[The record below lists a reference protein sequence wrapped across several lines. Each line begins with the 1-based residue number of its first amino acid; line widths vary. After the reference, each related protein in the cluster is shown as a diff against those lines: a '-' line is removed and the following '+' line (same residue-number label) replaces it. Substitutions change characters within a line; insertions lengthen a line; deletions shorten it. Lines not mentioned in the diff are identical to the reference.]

1 MQPDTTRPYL
11 EHLDETRTGFEFE
24 TGWTEHDIAG
34 EGTSS
39 SRLRTRSADGKPP
52 VMSKP
57 WTPAEKNAFFRALS
71 AYSRWRPDL
80 IAAAVP
86 TRSVWEVDLYLAAL
100 EEGAESLDRAENGD
114 GYLSDFDLDE
124 EDSGSDL
131 ELEPAHEV
139 SDAWVAVEETLASCI
154 IQGDNSALLERYRKS
169 LRAEKGKEKEKR
181 PRGRPRKGD
190 GTNARRPY
198 RRLGARKFASYADA
212 KPQECVDSQHAAGTQ
227 VDRSSV
233 ANQAETMSPNQPPAK
248 RLRLGKR
255 EDHLACLGD
264 AHLSALDSIL
274 RDHEESLRIER
285 SYKENQDA
293 ASPLLE
299 TREGTPPSHEH
310 EREMQ
315 TIMNVTDTIVDDPS
329 NAMIDPVLLAIS
341 GGNAISH
348 RFPSNTT
355 MTMSSI
361 PIKAIPATDR
371 SLLVSSSSPPTKAA
385 VTDDAQQDATDF
397 VQNHVRAASEGPATL
412 NADLLSPKSRRRL
425 QKRLYMRRRRAR
437 LQGKEEAS
445 YSTTEVET
453 TDIGQVVGLGR
464 LKPGRKAKDKSRCT
478 SSAPTSNVESD
489 DEEPT
494 KVKQTTHGLTLR
506 SKLKSMFSKLGVDA
520 AYLRAQGMDL
530 LHLNTLARLM
540 GFFTASECGSP
551 PDDAST
557 DEIKEELPFAID
569 ATLIRHLQA
578 AVVFFVTDVIYR
590 AIAWKEGQIRLKQGS
605 LAWRS
610 SDQRLTVSAIKHAIE
625 TLGMRYKSHKEF
637 FAELCSR
644 NDTESSDAE
653 NESAAIRHFNRSTDH
668 PAGFRDE
675 GGCEKGDPAVPAVST
690 HRDLYMPFIRPPSAL
705 GVHPL
710 DCFSRTYMR
719 EATRRADREREVEAD
734 WMSSETDEEALEA
747 ELREDE
753 ALDEEDMENAAEYE
767 EMLWEALGDTS
778 DSFP

>member
-1 MQPDTTRPYL
+1 MQPETTRPYL
-11 EHLDETRTGFEFE
+11 EHSDETRTRFGFEA
-24 TGWTEHDIAG
+24 GGTEHDIAN

-52 VMSKP
+52 AMCRP

-100 EEGAESLDRAENGD
+100 EEGAECLDRAEKGD

-154 IQGDNSALLERYRKS
+154 IQGDNSALLERYRNS
-169 LRAEKGKEKEKR
+169 LRAKKGKEKEKR

-198 RRLGARKFASYADA
+198 RRLGARKLASYADA
-212 KPQECVDSQHAAGTQ
+212 KPQGCVDSQHAAGTQ

-233 ANQAETMSPNQPPAK
+233 ARRAETMSPNEPPAK

-274 RDHEESLRIER
+274 RDHEESLRMER
-285 SYKENQDA
+285 SCKENQDA
-293 ASPLLE
+293 ASPHLE
-299 TREGTPPSHEH
+299 IREGTPPSHEH
-310 EREMQ
+310 EREMR
-315 TIMNVTDTIVDDPS
+315 TIMNVTDTIADDPS

-341 GGNAISH
+341 GV
-348 RFPSNTT
+348 PSSTT
-355 MTMSSI
+355 TTMSSI
-361 PIKAIPATDR
+361 PIKTIPAADR
-371 SLLVSSSSPPTKAA
+371 SPLVSSGPPLTKAS
-385 VTDDAQQDATDF
+385 VIHDARQDTVDF
-397 VQNHVRAASEGPATL
+397 VQSHVRAASEDPAAL
-412 NADLLSPKSRRRL
+412 NLDLLSPKSRRRL

-437 LQGKEEAS
+437 LHGKEDAS
-445 YSTTEVET
+445 YSATEVET
-453 TDIGQVVGLGR
+453 ADIGQIVGLGR

-478 SSAPTSNVESD
+478 TPKSSAPTPNVESD

-520 AYLRAQGMDL
+520 AYLRVQGMDL

-540 GFFTASECGSP
+540 GLFTASECGSP
-551 PDDAST
+551 SDDAST
-557 DEIKEELPFAID
+557 DEIDEELPFAID

-625 TLGMRYKSHKEF
+625 TLGVRYKSHKEF
-637 FAELCSR
+637 FAELCFR

-653 NESAAIRHFNRSTDH
+653 NESAATRHSNRSSDH
-668 PAGFRDE
+668 PAEFRDE
-675 GGCEKGDPAVPAVST
+675 GGCEKGDPAVPGVST

-719 EATRRADREREVEAD
+719 EATRRADREREEEAD

-753 ALDEEDMENAAEYE
+753 ALDEEDMESAAEYE

-778 DSFP
+778 DSFL